1 MDTAARPV
9 LRIFLS
15 SPADVLPERE
25 AAERLVRAL
34 AVEMADRV
42 DLRLVRWENL
52 ERRAELGD
60 FQAGIDLV
68 ANISQCHLVIGI
80 LWTRIG
86 VALSQPYVDSLPW
99 AKLEERIG
107 PRDERLPVTGTSYE
121 WLSAIAHTPAVE
133 IKLFRKTARPPAIDL
148 DEDAKVVEAAQQRTL
163 AKMFWERLVRRDDG
177 AFRFAH
183 QTFTATADFARELD
197 RELRLWLARHA
208 QLPGEADAAV
218 VTWRQG
224 SPWRGL
230 GVFGPEHAPV
240 FFGRDRARDGIID
253 LLRQEE
259 AKGTEGRTFALI
271 VGMSG
276 SGKSSLARAGL
287 IPLLPTGDGE
297 VPTAWRYAIMLPGDQ
312 AAGGDPML
320 ALVST
325 LVALAFPGWRH
336 GGADDR
342 ALAASAT
349 AAPEVLASLVSARLA
364 SQPGTRLF
372 LLVDQFEELVTA
384 VPVAAARAAF
394 VRVLDLL
401 ARSGVW
407 VVATLRGDYYQAV
420 LEVPGLAALK
430 SGRAVDLLSPTA
442 AEVAEIILRPAQA
455 AGLRFEKGAD
465 GRWLNQVIA
474 EEFLQHGTSL
484 PLLSFVL
491 NRLFEADRASS
502 TGTHGLLEFSEYAGL
517 GRLAGGIAN
526 HVTETLAALD
536 PTAVRRLFP
545 ALVRVP
551 ADGDAKP
558 VRRRTPVA
566 DLPDDAA
573 VTSVLAVLV
582 AARLVERDGREG
594 GHAGITLTHEIL
606 LQGPSGDRPAAWPE
620 LAIWTSEQKHLL
632 RGRDRLATLAA
643 EWQLAGAKDPLAAAS
658 LLLGEGL
665 PILDAERVIA
675 ELMVDQTSRDFVAA
689 SRRQL
694 EQRRTEQA
702 ALRRRRQ
709 RVAYLVGATGVVL
722 AVVAGAGLVIARQ
735 QQRLAVANAALAHQN
750 EQQATDNLGLA
761 KTNEARANEQA
772 RLANEATG
780 RATAK
785 TKEANRR
792 TEWAMG
798 LCNDTLFNLRDR
810 LSTAL
815 EAKEFATVFAP
826 TVEQVLHGIRA
837 EDMARD
843 SLPAL
848 RLEMVCYQQQ
858 ARFANDRASAARTS
872 GDTDVAATAQTEARD
887 LHLLA
892 LDASRRLVA
901 GQGDEY
907 LHHDDVCVALNS
919 LGDDERLL
927 GGLADADRRYAESQR
942 RAVAMTRRWP
952 DDDRPLRQRY
962 IYATNGRAAV
972 AREQADS
979 DALLR
984 HLRTVEAV
992 QSALAF
998 GAAAEPGSEITVHD
1012 AQFDLVAD
1020 LVDTRFSLTR
1030 ALLES
1035 GRHRDAVAVAE
1046 RGLDSLK
1053 ALAPR
1058 YQDGDRGQRL
1068 QSLLLTEAGAAWH
1081 QAPADDVASAAEQRA
1096 LAITSF
1102 TMALAID
1109 QGLARRRP
1117 KDPAALG
1124 DVRISAVKL
1133 AQTQAPEDLPAA
1145 LATWTTAVTAARQRL
1160 ALLPEDAEV
1169 AHLLATTCRD
1179 MVVALIAAGDQT
1191 TTKAAVTLTGEAL
1204 VEAASRPLV
1213 ANLVAAAVKNTTT
1226 EQRLVLLGGLA
1237 ELPLHDNERILADS
1251 QLAFDLITVN
1261 APTLRDPARA
1271 LTLAQRAVTRS
1282 ERKNADVLDT
1292 LAQVL
1297 GEIGR
1302 FDEAVT
1308 AITQAIALAAK
1319 DDEALPA
1326 YRATRT
1332 RLKAHRPL
1340 THAAPESP

>member
-1 MDTAARPV
+1 MEAPARPV

-34 AVEMADRV
+34 AAEMADRV

-68 ANISQCHLVIGI
+68 ANISQCHLVIGV

-99 AKLEERIG
+99 SKLEERIG

-148 DEDAKVVEAAQQRTL
+148 DDDSKVVEAAQQRTL

-208 QLPGEADAAV
+208 HLPGEADAAV

-240 FFGRDRARDGIID
+240 FFGRDRARDGVID

-259 AKGTEGRTFALI
+259 AKGADGRTFALI

-287 IPLLPTGDGE
+287 IPLLPSGDGE
-297 VPTAWRYAIMLPGDQ
+297 VPAVWRHAIILPGDQ

-320 ALVST
+320 ALVRT

-336 GGADDR
+336 GAADDH

-349 AAPEVLASLVSARLA
+349 AAPEVLASLVAARLA

-401 ARSGVW
+401 ARNGVW

-430 SGRAVDLLSPTA
+430 AGRAVDLLSPTA

-491 NRLFEADRASS
+491 NRLFEADRASA

-526 HVTETLAALD
+526 HVTETLAPLD
-536 PTAVRRLFP
+536 PTAVRRLYP

-566 DLPDDAA
+566 DLPDDA
-573 VTSVLAVLV
+573 VLAGVLTVLV
-582 AARLVERDGREG
+582 NARLVERDGGET
-594 GHAGITLTHEIL
+594 GHAGITLAHEIL

-620 LAIWTSEQKHLL
+620 LATWTSEQRHLL

-643 EWQLAGAKDPLAAAS
+643 EWQLAAAKDPAAAAS

-665 PILDAERVIA
+665 PILDAERVVA
-675 ELMVDQTSRDFVAA
+675 ELMVDPASRDFVVA

-694 EQRRTEQA
+694 EQRRTELVAQ
-702 ALRRRRQ
+702 RRRRQ
-709 RVAYLVGATGVVL
+709 RLAYLVGAAGVVL
-722 AVVAGAGLVIARQ
+722 AVVAGAGFVLARQ
-735 QQRLAVANAALAHQN
+735 QQRLAVANADLARQN
-750 EQQATDNLGLA
+750 EQQAKDNLGLA
-761 KTNEARANEQA
+761 KSNEARANEQA
-772 RLANEATG
+772 RLANEATA
-780 RATAK
+780 RALAK

-810 LSTAL
+810 LSNAL
-815 EAKEFATVFAP
+815 AASDFASVFAP
-826 TVEQVLHGIRA
+826 TVLQVLHGIRA

-858 ARFANDRASAARTS
+858 ARFANDRASAARNNN
-872 GDTDVAATAQTEARD
+872 DTDEAADAQTEARD
-887 LHLLA
+887 LHRRS

-927 GGLADADRRYAESQR
+927 GGLADADRRYAEAQR
-942 RAVAMTRRWP
+942 LAVLMTRRWP
-952 DDDRPLRQRY
+952 DDDRPLRQRF

-972 AREQADS
+972 AREQQDA

-992 QSALAF
+992 QAALAF
-998 GAAAEPGSEITVHD
+998 GAAAEPGSAVTVHD

-1035 GRHRDAVAVAE
+1035 GRHRDAIAMAQ
-1046 RGLDSLK
+1046 RGLASLM
-1053 ALAPR
+1053 AMAPR
-1058 YQDGDRGQRL
+1058 YQEGDRGQRL
-1068 QSLLLTEAGAAWH
+1068 LSLLLTEAGEAWR
-1081 QAPADDVASAAEQRA
+1081 QSPADDAATATEQRDMAVECLSRA
-1096 LAITSF
+1096 LAV
-1102 TMALAID
+1102 D
-1109 QGLARRRP
+1109 QGLARRKP
-1117 KDPAALG
+1117 KDPGALA
-1124 DVRISAVKL
+1124 DERISAIKL
-1133 AQTQAPEDLPAA
+1133 AQTHGAEDLPAA
-1145 LATWTTAVTAARQRL
+1145 LAAWTTAVTASRQRL
-1160 ALLPEDAEV
+1160 ALLPEDADV
-1169 AHLLATTCRD
+1169 ARLLASTCRD
-1179 MVVALIAAGDQT
+1179 MVVALAAAEDQT
-1191 TTKAAVTLTGEAL
+1191 TTRAAVTLTGEAL
-1204 VEAASRPLV
+1204 LEAASRPQA
-1213 ANLVAAAVKNTTT
+1213 ANLVATALKNTTA
-1226 EQRLVLLGGLA
+1226 EQRLVLLGGLVDLS
-1237 ELPLHDNERILADS
+1237 LPDNERILAEH
-1251 QLAFDLITVN
+1251 QLAFDLITIDV
-1261 APTLRDPARA
+1261 PTRRDPARA
-1271 LTLAQRAVTRS
+1271 LVLAQRATARS

-1297 GEIGR
+1297 GENGR

-1319 DDEALPA
+1319 DDESLPG

-1340 THAAPESP
+1340 TPAAPESP